1 VYRVRIVLE
10 ALDPERSRLDSVGES
25 LALGGYVELPLTG
38 PDSPF
43 AGSVGDVEA
52 EGLPEEA
59 AFRLVGRLAEAL
71 EEGLA
76 LESAADARSLYGAS
90 SAPLAPAVPAGERC
104 QSPLEAYCGAEAVCR
119 VSLLEPAAAE
129 RGDSLVVCSPCG
141 ERLWAEGVAGEPW
154 ECESGAAG
162 DRCFG
167 FAVVVAE
174 APGYGAAGAMN
185 ACRPCA
191 AVLADQVAASA
202 AAV

>member
-1 VYRVRIVLE
+1 VSRSYRVSVVLE
-10 ALDPERSRLDSVGES
+10 FDDSAAAGEPRFVRLDPVGDP
-25 LALGGYVELPLTG
+25 A
-38 PDSPF
+38 F
-43 AGSVGDVEA
+43 AGAGPLSAVVE
-52 EGLPEEA
+52 EEA
-59 AFRLVGRLAEAL
+59 AFRLVGRLSGAL

-76 LESAADARSLYGAS
+76 FEVAAA
-90 SAPLAPAVPAGERC
+90 APLSPPVPAGSLC